1 MLFNDDPANEHFQI
15 SISHYDQHI
24 NITESTNRVDIQMR
38 DYFWATGVHD
48 CGWLNYLN
56 ITDEKRHDDYISD
69 YAKVHHDVD
78 LDVKLFMNNQL
89 WTPIKPVYLEL
100 EFLE

>member
-15 SISHYDQHI
+15 SISKYDQHI
-24 NITESTNRVDIQMR
+24 NITESTNRTDIKMR
-38 DYFWATGVHD
+38 SYFWSTPVHD
-48 CGWLNYLN
+48 CGYLSFLN
-56 ITDEKRHDDYISD
+56 ITDDKNHVDYVSD
-69 YAKVHHDVD
+69 KTHHDVD

-89 WTPIKPVYLEL
+89 WTPTKSVYLEL